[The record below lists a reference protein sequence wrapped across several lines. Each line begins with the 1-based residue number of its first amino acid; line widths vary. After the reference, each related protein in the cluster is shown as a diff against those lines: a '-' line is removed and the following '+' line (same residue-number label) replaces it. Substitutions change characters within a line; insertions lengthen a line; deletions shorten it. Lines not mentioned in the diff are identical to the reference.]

1 MNLESIKNKNT
12 ELLSSFNI
20 EIPNHLPL
28 IESIDEVNPRTAKE
42 VASRLC
48 AISYVL
54 GLGFGAERTLL
65 KIYLEGYK
73 LMDFVSDYEKRLL
86 EEENISEQDVIN
98 MTWLTEAV
106 QSLAWCLGIVGLDNF
121 KHCDDNL
128 VEKIPLNIDPNQF
141 INEAKVRPII
151 EIQEQADLLYRMHW
165 YARNCR
171 LIGKECNFSEGIV
184 SERRK
189 AIDWVYGVEENWDEI
204 PMDT

>member
-128 VEKIPLNIDPNQF
+128 VEKYPLIL
-141 INEAKVRPII
+141 
-151 EIQEQADLLYRMHW
+151 IQTNLLMRQKLDL
-165 YARNCR
+165 
-171 LIGKECNFSEGIV
+171 
-184 SERRK
+184 
-189 AIDWVYGVEENWDEI
+189 
-204 PMDT
+204 